1 MTTKKR
7 RVQVDIE
14 DIQHILE
21 KLAKAQRRSL
31 AGQARHLIDEALQ
44 SMGLWSMPVPA
55 IIPAQNIAELV
66 ASNFDKLAANTSIP
80 ESRLAAYQDGAKPE
94 AIDLVRMA
102 RALDMDED
110 DLVELCHRSQPN
122 ESKNDR
128 KKEVQTNGTA

>member
-44 SMGLWSMPVPA
+44 SMGLWSMPVVPT
-55 IIPAQNIAELV
+55 PTQNIAELV
-66 ASNFDKLAANTSIP
+66 ASNFDKLVANTCIP
-80 ESRLAAYQDGAKPE
+80 ESRLAAYRDGAKPE
-94 AIDLVRMA
+94 TIDLVRMA
-102 RALDMDED
+102 RVLDMDED

-122 ESKNDR
+122 DSKNDR

>member
-7 RVQVDIE
+7 RVQVEIE

-31 AGQARHLIDEALQ
+31 AGQARHLIDHALQ
-44 SMGLWSMPVPA
+44 SMGLWSIPVPA
-55 IIPAQNIAELV
+55 ITSAQNIAELV
-66 ASNFDKLAANTSIP
+66 ANNFDKLATNTCIP
-80 ESRLAAYQDGAKPE
+80 DIRLAAYRDGAKPE